1 MNVGGLQMSLIR
13 CSKGDKEDVP
23 NSLPETILD
32 RHTQELSHKIE
43 ERKKKEE
50 DKKRLPLSLKKNEE
64 SKEELDLKGY
74 RNKVQG
80 SKSAW
85 HRNKESNKEESKG
98 KGKEEKQNKEE
109 QREARKSKN
118 FSFFKQLEK
127 RFKEEKG
134 QSNIQSHLSSNLV
147 KRMKIFH
154 DTLNKGEFFF
164 LDTEDIEEKVYRKLI
179 KLKELESEWVVRNEQ
194 YQETR
199 QLLLEKEEEIE
210 QNINELKE
218 MMRSAERFKLFSQR
232 CNEEEGFRLSNA
244 TLYSIQELLYEL
256 EKMPDEVFSHYVNE
270 QKNDFANWIE
280 GVFGLSDLANR
291 IRHTNSKEEMI
302 NALKNY

>member
-1 MNVGGLQMSLIR
+1 MSLIR
-13 CSKGDKEDVP
+13 ELKENKEEIP

-32 RHTQELSHKIE
+32 KYTQEISTMIE
-43 ERKKKEE
+43 ERKKKEKEE
-50 DKKRLPLSLKKNEE
+50 DNKRLPLSLKKDEE
-64 SKEELDLKGY
+64 VKERLDLKE
-74 RNKVQG
+74 NKKELNE
-80 SKSAW
+80 SKSAR
-85 HRNKESNKEESKG
+85 HRNNELNKEENESKRE
-98 KGKEEKQNKEE
+98 GKEYKGEHRKERNYE
-109 QREARKSKN
+109 D

-134 QSNIQSHLSSNLV
+134 QENIKKHLSSNLL
-147 KRMKIFH
+147 KRMKIYH

-164 LDTEDIEEKVYRKLI
+164 LDADDIEEKIYRKLI

-210 QNINELKE
+210 QNIKELKE
-218 MMRSAERFKLFSQR
+218 MIRNAERFKLFSQR
-232 CNEEEGFRLSNA
+232 CSEEKGFRLSNA
-244 TLYSIQELLYEL
+244 TLYSIEELLYEL
-256 EKMPDEVFSHYVNE
+256 EKMPDEVFSHYANN

-291 IRHTNSKEEMI
+291 LRQTNSKEEMI
-302 NALKNY
+302 DAIKNY